1 MEGDSGAHLHVAVF
15 PWLAFGHILPYF
27 ELSKALARR
36 GHRVSFLSTP
46 RNIQRLPKVP
56 PVSSHLL
63 HLVQLPFPSGTPLPP
78 GAEATSDIRL
88 EDNGHLKK
96 AFDELEAP
104 FAAFLD
110 SVSPPVDWVVHDF
123 SAHWMPRLAVPRC
136 LPCAYFSVFSPP
148 CLAFFGA
155 PSMVLGA
162 SGDGSDGSDWFSNV
176 KSLTVPPPWISGIA
190 TTIAFYTY
198 EAIGLSVVTVVNES
212 GVSDSHRWASTND
225 SVQLVIVRSCPELDG
240 DWIRLLQDLFAKPI
254 IPAGFLSPA
263 VQNGVARTVAANPDG
278 EIFEWLDRQTPGSV
292 LYVALG
298 SEALLSV
305 ELFHELAQGLNLS
318 GIPFLWA
325 LRRPASLPPDAELIP
340 EGFEAETAGK
350 GMVLAHPAVGSF
362 LTHCGWSSI
371 IEGLSHGLTL
381 VLLPL
386 FADQGLISRLAV
398 ERGYGREVPRAEED
412 GAFTREGVAET
423 VRFVAADTAGEPLR
437 EAARAA
443 AAVFS
448 DYALQESYVDGLA
461 QYLVENKYKLRP

>member
-155 PSMVLGA
+155 LQC
-162 SGDGSDGSDWFSNV
+162 DWFSNV

-298 SEALLSV
+298 SEAL
-305 ELFHELAQGLNLS
+305 
-318 GIPFLWA
+318 
-325 LRRPASLPPDAELIP
+325 RPASLPPDAELIP

-412 GAFTREGVAET
+412 GRSPGKGW
-423 VRFVAADTAGEPLR
+423 RR
-437 EAARAA
+437 R
-443 AAVFS
+443 
-448 DYALQESYVDGLA
+448 
-461 QYLVENKYKLRP
+461 